1 MAVTSSARSSAELFA
16 ETPRHLHDVRETSE
30 GGREGDHEGDAF
42 DDDAR
47 DAGVP
52 PKSPAS
58 PTRRGDRAAAA
69 AAALTRDTPLK
80 EGVYVSEPHFAPP
93 RMDESQAWVHGDHG
107 DGGEDRDPASLFS
120 QSLAVVPS
128 PSSTR
133 RSPPLSGGFVPS
145 PAERRAAALAL
156 EREGEREGGDEKAE
170 TTEEARARETADESE
185 PEGFLPRAS
194 PSSSREVGWVPVPVP
209 VPEPTVPPRGVR
221 EEDLERERE
230 REEEKEFGSK
240 DARAGS
246 IEDPDE
252 SARDESSANRGPD
265 AVDAAFLAALMAE
278 AEADAEED
286 ARGVFE
292 DARAS
297 KSSITGKVME
307 RDDAEDGAAAEAA
320 PAEAG
325 EPARAEF
332 SAEPSSAARVSLEN
346 VPTRNARG
354 GWSSFENENENE
366 NVSASRDA
374 STPRDAYAYV
384 SSPRVSLDADEGAFS
399 DSSAPMTA
407 SPKPARSPLQER
419 ELVELVSF
427 EDDARDAEGG
437 ISFEDTL
444 ETRLDAI
451 HPSGARV
458 SGKRRGTGTSS
469 GSRAETNGDRA
480 AIERLSGARAASVTP
495 PPREET
501 PRGYL
506 VATPRAV
513 SARSAMET
521 RRRAA
526 ERERAEAACLFK
538 ARREEAGREALRRFF
553 ADAKP
558 TRNGARSLSSP
569 AAGEAAEPAAR
580 PGAPRTPLRLKRDP
594 RRALAGPAETPS
606 PKRTPSPKVASL
618 HAGDRRHAEISATAA
633 AAQAAKAAVFEA
645 ARAAAAAAKP
655 AGSDGGDAE
664 ENAFFFHDAS
674 RARGTRRNPKP
685 IDVATANV
693 AAVPRV
699 ATLDDA
705 SRLAEARDAL
715 AAVAAADRAADSVEK
730 LTRAAAAAASRRETL
745 APVAETPAPS
755 ARGAEGADAEG
766 AGFEARMP
774 ARRQPRPPLP
784 AVASFE
790 PEQRTHVPRAE
801 AAAAAAA
808 RERAQ
813 AEALAAIKARAAAA
827 RAEAAAARAAL
838 DAEKAE
844 AAATA
849 RDRDAARA
857 TRSSIEEAFPSWF
870 GAEPGFATGAAGLG
884 EIAPRAEGASAERT
898 RLRRETP
905 PGSPSPPPPAPS
917 ASATRDWPASLE
929 RAATPSVS
937 AAPADTDPPML
948 MPSAPPRKKGEAM
961 WVDVGAWGDAA
972 AAGVPSGGWGDAQL
986 SEARNRP
993 RLRGSTPSGT
1003 DGRGDEAIR
1012 DASNAANASNAS
1024 ACSGAFLAQQRSLA
1038 SVAAARAERARCARA
1053 SRGPAPAPR
1062 AAAVSST
1069 VAAYKSASRLSNRK
1083 LIRNALSHVCLAG
1096 AAMRAAREKA
1106 LQALDDVPQ
1115 ERAATFVI
1123 AFRENVA
1130 PHRFRALYALVDES
1144 GDAAFSRRLVKIHG
1158 AAGPASVALSGVE
1171 STMKYDSGT
1180 REFKPLATSAV
1191 GPQTAAV
1198 VLAKR

>member
-107 DGGEDRDPASLFS
+107 DGGADRDPASLFS
-120 QSLAVVPS
+120 QSLAVAPS

-156 EREGEREGGDEKAE
+156 EREGERAPDEKAE
-170 TTEEARARETADESE
+170 TTEEARARETAE

-194 PSSSREVGWVPVPVP
+194 SSREVGWVPAPVP

-230 REEEKEFGSK
+230 EEKEFGLK
-240 DARAGS
+240 DARAGEDL
-246 IEDPDE
+246 EDPDE
-252 SARDESSANRGPD
+252 SSARDESSADRGPD

-297 KSSITGKVME
+297 KSSITGKIME
-307 RDDAEDGAAAEAA
+307 HDDAEDGAAAAAA
-320 PAEAG
+320 PAEVG

-354 GWSSFENENENE
+354 PRGSSFENENENE

-407 SPKPARSPLQER
+407 SPKPARSPPRER
-419 ELVELVSF
+419 ELVSF

-437 ISFEDTL
+437 IEDTL
-444 ETRLDAI
+444 EFEDTPETRSDAI

-458 SGKRRGTGTSS
+458 CLPGKRRGTGTSG
-469 GSRAETNGDRA
+469 GSRAETSPRDRA
-480 AIERLSGARAASVTP
+480 AIERLSGARAKSSVAP

-558 TRNGARSLSSP
+558 TRN
-569 AAGEAAEPAAR
+569 AEPAAR

-594 RRALAGPAETPS
+594 RRALAGDAFAE
-606 PKRTPSPKVASL
+606 TPSPKVASPSPKVASL
-618 HAGDRRHAEISATAA
+618 RAGDRRHAEISATAA

-655 AGSDGGDAE
+655 AGSDAE
-664 ENAFFFHDAS
+664 ENDAEDDAFFFHDAS
-674 RARGTRRNPKP
+674 RARGTRRGKKP

-766 AGFEARMP
+766 DGFEARMP

-993 RLRGSTPSGT
+993 RLLPGSTPSGT
-1003 DGRGDEAIR
+1003 DGPSGDEAI
-1012 DASNAANASNAS
+1012 DTDASNASNAANAANAR
-1024 ACSGAFLAQQRSLA
+1024 SGAFLAQQRSLA

-1053 SRGPAPAPR
+1053 SRGPAPAPAPR

-1106 LQALDDVPQ
+1106 LQALDDVPP

>member
-30 GGREGDHEGDAF
+30 GGREGDREGDAF

-69 AAALTRDTPLK
+69 AATLTRDTPLE

-93 RMDESQAWVHGDHG
+93 RMDESQAWVHGDPR
-107 DGGEDRDPASLFS
+107 GGADWDPASLFS
-120 QSLAVVPS
+120 QSLAVAPS

-156 EREGEREGGDEKAE
+156 EREGERAPDDSPPAE
-170 TTEEARARETADESE
+170 TAEEARETAE
-185 PEGFLPRAS
+185 PESGGEVRWEETNLIRA
-194 PSSSREVGWVPVPVP
+194 

-221 EEDLERERE
+221 EEDLELEQFSKEDSER
-230 REEEKEFGSK
+230 
-240 DARAGS
+240 
-246 IEDPDE
+246 
-252 SARDESSANRGPD
+252 ARDASISERGPD
-265 AVDAAFLAALMAE
+265 AVDPAFLAALMAE

-286 ARGVFE
+286 ASLRTRLE
-292 DARAS
+292 DENENQNENENAS
-297 KSSITGKVME
+297 ELKKE
-307 RDDAEDGAAAEAA
+307 HDDAEDGAEV
-320 PAEAG
+320 G
-325 EPARAEF
+325 EPPRAEVSAEF
-332 SAEPSSAARVSLEN
+332 SASAARVVL
-346 VPTRNARG
+346 
-354 GWSSFENENENE
+354 ENENENE
-366 NVSASRDA
+366 NETSSRDDDDENV
-374 STPRDAYAYV
+374 STRTRDAYV
-384 SSPRVSLDADEGAFS
+384 PSPRVSLDADEGAFS

-407 SPKPARSPLQER
+407 SPKPATRKPF
-419 ELVELVSF
+419 SF
-427 EDDARDAEGG
+427 EDIPPSARDAESG
-437 ISFEDTL
+437 IRFEDTL
-444 ETRLDAI
+444 ETPFDFGN
-451 HPSGARV
+451 PSGFPK
-458 SGKRRGTGTSS
+458 SGNGKRRETGTS
-469 GSRAETNGDRA
+469 GSRAETVTRDRS
-480 AIERLSGARAASVTP
+480 AIERLSPSGASAASVSP
-495 PPREET
+495 PPREDT
-501 PRGYL
+501 RGYL

-513 SARSAMET
+513 SARSAFET

-526 ERERAEAACLFK
+526 ERERAEAARLFK

-558 TRNGARSLSSP
+558 KPTRNGAPSRSSP
-569 AAGEAAEPAAR
+569 AAGEAAGDEPAAR

-594 RRALAGPAETPS
+594 RRALAAKAETPS
-606 PKRTPSPKVASL
+606 PKRTPSPKVASPR
-618 HAGDRRHAEISATAA
+618 AGDRRHAEISATAA

-655 AGSDGGDAE
+655 AGSDGDDAE
-664 ENAFFFHDAS
+664 ENAVGFFFHDAS
-674 RARGTRRNPKP
+674 RARGTRRKP
-685 IDVATANV
+685 TDVAALTANV

-705 SRLAEARDAL
+705 SRLAEARDEL

-730 LTRAAAAAASRRETL
+730 LTRAAAAAASRREAL
-745 APVAETPAPS
+745 APVADTPEPS
-755 ARGAEGADAEG
+755 ARGAEGADANG
-766 AGFEARMP
+766 DGFDKSMP

-844 AAATA
+844 AAAA
-849 RDRDAARA
+849 SRDRHAARA
-857 TRSSIEEAFPSWF
+857 SRSSIEEAFPSWF
-870 GAEPGFATGAAGLG
+870 GADPGFATGAAGLG
-884 EIAPRAEGASAERT
+884 EIAPRADGASAERT

-905 PGSPSPPPPAPS
+905 PASPSPPPPARP
-917 ASATRDWPASLE
+917 ASATRDWPASPE
-929 RAATPSVS
+929 RAATPSE
-937 AAPADTDPPML
+937 AASADTEGGPL

-986 SEARNRP
+986 SEEARRRP

-1003 DGRGDEAIR
+1003 ARLAVGGSGTGGRDDEAIR
-1012 DASNAANASNAS
+1012 DASNASNASNAS
-1024 ACSGAFLAQQRSLA
+1024 VPSGAFLAQQLSLA
-1038 SVAAARAERARCARA
+1038 SVAAARAERARSARVPRGAAPPPRA
-1053 SRGPAPAPR
+1053 SPVP
-1062 AAAVSST
+1062 ST

-1106 LQALDDVPQ
+1106 LQALDDVPP

-1144 GDAAFSRRLVKIHG
+1144 GDAAPGKDRRRLVKIHG

-1198 VLAKR
+1198 VLSKR